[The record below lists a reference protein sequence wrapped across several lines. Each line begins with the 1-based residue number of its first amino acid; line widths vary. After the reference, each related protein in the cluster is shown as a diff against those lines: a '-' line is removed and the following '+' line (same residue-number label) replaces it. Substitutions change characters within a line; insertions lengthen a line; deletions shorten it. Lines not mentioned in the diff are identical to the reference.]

1 MTIRMIAVLALL
13 IAEVTLV
20 PAARANP
27 PLSGKERIMKPRDQV
42 KVFLITDRASPSFR
56 DSLVIDVGLRNDGPD
71 DVYIFQG
78 LAWGPGGGLVLH
90 LRNQDGAEIPPVVFD
105 DTVMAPPRSQ
115 HDSTMFIRLEEGN
128 FFGIRRELPLKDLVK
143 APGKYSL
150 QVEYRSPASLH
161 SFDKKLQSLPALW
174 QEDPS
179 IFSNEVPIDVVP

>member
-1 MTIRMIAVLALL
+1 MTIRMISVVALL
-13 IAEVTLV
+13 IAIAVLV
-20 PAARANP
+20 PLAGASPQA
-27 PLSGKERIMKPRDQV
+27 SGKERIMRPAGQV
-42 KVFLITDRASPSFR
+42 KVFLITDRAAPSFR
-56 DSLVIDVGLRNDGPD
+56 DSLVIDVGLRNDGPQ

-105 DTVMAPPRSQ
+105 ETVMAPPRSQ

-128 FFGIRRELPLKDLVK
+128 FFGTRRELPLKDLVK

-150 QVEYRSPASLH
+150 QVEYRSPVPLH
-161 SFDKKLQSLPALW
+161 FFDKKLQSLPALW

-179 IFSNEVPIDVVP
+179 ILSNEVPIEVAP